1 MFYLSLR
8 QVQVLSFHDLTYV
21 SLIVIVGA
29 LSQRSKRPE
38 ITMAKGENFEISQA
52 NSSSQAVSV
61 GKKTSND
68 LGQAL
73 HCMRRVAFI

>member
-1 MFYLSLR
+1 
-8 QVQVLSFHDLTYV
+8 
-21 SLIVIVGA
+21 
-29 LSQRSKRPE
+29 
-38 ITMAKGENFEISQA
+38 MAKGENFEISQA